1 VGLAS
6 IPCWRRGGSGERGKL
21 VGEKQRGMRSKSGGL
36 ATNCK
41 GSVRNG
47 CGYPM
52 VFIVSR
58 VVWF

>member
-1 VGLAS
+1 MLAA
-6 IPCWRRGGSGERGKL
+6 RGFGRAPLVGKL
-21 VGEKQRGMRSKSGGL
+21 VGENQRGMRSKSGGL
-36 ATNCK
+36 AANCK